1 MPHTPVPKEWAAYAK
16 ELGLNIQRQRTRR
29 SYSQEYVAYNANLS
43 RFSYQQLEK
52 GESRPGTPSNP
63 SLLNVMAVAQVL
75 GVSVD
80 DLLPEPWP
88 DLRAK

>member
-1 MPHTPVPKEWAAYAK
+1 MPHTQMPDEWPGYAK
-16 ELGLNIQRQRTRR
+16 ELGLSIQRKRNEKGL
-29 SYSQEYVAYNANLS
+29 SQERVAYNANLS

-52 GESRPGTPSNP
+52 GESRPGRPSNP

-75 GVSVD
+75 GVTLD
-80 DLLPEPWP
+80 QLLPKPWP